1 MMRLSFAF
9 GLGPKRRGDP
19 GHSPKDILKMSTGF
33 GAGLGL
39 YGDTCGALIGAEMA
53 VGSCVLSAMKVPFQ
67 IYR

>member
-39 YGDTCGALIGAEMA
+39 YGDTCGALIGA
-53 VGSCVLSAMKVPFQ
+53 VGL
-67 IYR
+67 